1 LNKVCFSCDRE
12 ESGGVLFSAR
22 IVASLRDFE
31 EFGIVDAIFIGGIGP
46 VGDGVLLGCD
56 MGGAGH
62 LTGWLTHALG
72 TGVVLAVGVMTEA
85 RVLEGVFAFGRV
97 NVRLG

>member
-1 LNKVCFSCDRE
+1 
-12 ESGGVLFSAR
+12 VLFSAR

-62 LTGWLTHALG
+62 LTGWLTHGLG
-72 TGVVLAVGVMTEA
+72 AGMVLAIGVVAEA
-85 RVLEGVFAFGRV
+85 GVLEGMFA
-97 NVRLG
+97 L